1 MKRAIFLDRD
11 GVVDDLVY
19 YPSHEEWESPRNVR
33 DLHMREEAIEPLR
46 KAGDAG
52 WLLFL
57 ITNQP
62 SYAKGKSPLEDLQEV
77 HERVLEQLSGRGVKI
92 TDSYVCYHHPDS
104 KIAGF
109 GPCQCRKPS
118 PQFLRE
124 AAERYD
130 IDLVSSWMVGDQDS
144 DVVTGIN
151 AGCRTALLKYEH
163 SSGKR
168 GSAKPDLVC
177 ADLAELVRNVVDGSR
192 PSH

>member
-1 MKRAIFLDRD
+1 MKRALFLDRD

-19 YPSHEEWESPRNVR
+19 YPSHAEWESPRNVA
-33 DLHMREEAIEPLR
+33 DLHMREDAIEPLKR
-46 KAGDAG
+46 AGDAG

-62 SYAKGKSPLEDLQEV
+62 SYAKGKCPLGDLQEV
-77 HERVLEQLSGRGVKI
+77 HERVLDELKRRGVAI

-104 KIAGF
+104 KLSGF
-109 GPCQCRKPS
+109 GPCECRKPS
-118 PQFLRE
+118 PHFLKE
-124 AAERYD
+124 AAQRYD
-130 IDLVSSWMVGDQDS
+130 IDLASSWMVGDQDT

-151 AGCRTALLKYEH
+151 AGCGTALLKYEH

-168 GSAKPDLVC
+168 GSAKPDVVC
-177 ADLAELVRNVVDGSR
+177 ANLAELVRFITDGAQ